1 MRLSLI
7 SRSVLREIW
16 PPFLLGFTAY
26 TFILLIRTILLLADF
41 AVRRSAPFGE
51 VARLVGLS
59 LPWIVVLT
67 FPMAFL
73 LGVLVGI
80 GRLNT
85 DSELTALRS
94 CGVGPGALYRPVLL
108 AAAAA
113 SVFVLFLYNVVLPPA
128 NRALQTAMTRV
139 AATSIVN
146 LVAPRT
152 FREPRDHLLLRP
164 LRARWPLLRG
174 RLPPAG

>member
-7 SRSVLREIW
+7 SRSVLREIG

-41 AVRRSAPFGE
+41 AVRRSAPFVE
-51 VARLVGLS
+51 VAELVALS

-73 LGVLVGI
+73 LGVLVGMA
-80 GRLNT
+80 RLNT

-94 CGVGPGALYRPVLL
+94 CGVGPAALYRPVLGT
-108 AAAAA
+108 AAVAGL
-113 SVFVLFLYNVVLPPA
+113 FVLF
-128 NRALQTAMTRV
+128 
-139 AATSIVN
+139 
-146 LVAPRT
+146 
-152 FREPRDHLLLRP
+152 
-164 LRARWPLLRG
+164 
-174 RLPPAG
+174 

>member
-1 MRLSLI
+1 MRRSPISLI

-41 AVRRSAPFGE
+41 AVRRSAPSAD
-51 VARLVGLS
+51 VAKLVALS

-85 DSELTALRS
+85 DSELTALRA
-94 CGVGPGALYRPVLL
+94 CGVGPSAIYRPVVG

-113 SVFVLFLYNVVLPPA
+113 SLAVLFLYNVVLPPA
-128 NRALQTAMTRV
+128 NQALQTAMVR
-139 AATSIVN
+139 
-146 LVAPRT
+146 
-152 FREPRDHLLLRP
+152 
-164 LRARWPLLRG
+164 
-174 RLPPAG
+174 